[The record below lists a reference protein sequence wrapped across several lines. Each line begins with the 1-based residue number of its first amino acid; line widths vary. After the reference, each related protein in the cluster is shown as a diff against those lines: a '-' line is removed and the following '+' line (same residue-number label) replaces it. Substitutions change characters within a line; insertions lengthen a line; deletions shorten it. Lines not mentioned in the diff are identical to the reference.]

1 MRNRFMGAAA
11 GLTLLASLAIGVSPA
26 QAVPTAA
33 QAAASDTT
41 RVGISTPPPQGDPTK
56 YGKVVSGDPNAAFKK
71 SVTFGLKGK
80 PPAPPSKNLAK
91 KTPGPVS
98 YIYAGGR
105 QTPAT
110 PPTGVSSLNT
120 VSTPYINPTWDY
132 HTLNENAVQSADEQQ
147 AVEVG
152 VTRDQGTFGDN
163 KVRLFVYY
171 WLNGVESCYNGC
183 GWVDYAANTTFNA
196 GADLTSYANANTEMV
211 FQTEHTNNAWW
222 IGFGPND
229 GTANWIGSFP
239 DTIWTGATPSV
250 TNFKQVSYF
259 QTFGEVAAGTVTT
272 CADMGLGPVPVMA
285 TPTAGARLS
294 NVTYSGQ
301 PTSNVVLTAFATQPT
316 WYQSYR
322 QNSTATPPVTST
334 RTIRYGG
341 PATC

>member
-1 MRNRFMGAAA
+1 MGALA
-11 GLTLLASLAIGVSPA
+11 GLTLLASLTIGVSPA

-41 RVGISTPPPQGDPTK
+41 RVGISIPIPKGDPAK
-56 YGKVVSGDPNAAFKK
+56 AGKVISGDPSAAFAKTTG
-71 SVTFGLKGK
+71 SGAKGR
-80 PPAPPSKNLAK
+80 PPVPPSHLRAK
-91 KTPGPVS
+91 RTPGAVS
-98 YIYAGGR
+98 YIYAGGKQR
-105 QTPAT
+105 PTT

-152 VTRDQGTFGDN
+152 VTRDQSTNGDN
-163 KVRLFVYY
+163 KVRLFVYH
-171 WLNGVESCYNGC
+171 WVNGQETCYNGC
-183 GWVDYAANTTFNA
+183 GWVDNAANTTFNA
-196 GADLTSYANANTEMV
+196 GADLTAYANANTEMV
-211 FQTEHTNNAWW
+211 FQIERTATAWW

-229 GTANWIGSFP
+229 GTADWIGNFP

-250 TNFKQVSYF
+250 TTFKQVDFF
-259 QTFGEVAAGTVTT
+259 QTFGEVAAGTPAT
-272 CADMGLGPVPVMA
+272 CADMGLGPTPVMA

-301 PTSNVVLTAFATQPT
+301 PSTNVVLNAFATQPT
-316 WYQSYR
+316 WYQGFR
-322 QNSTATPPVTST
+322 QNSTATPPVQST

-341 PATC
+341 PGSC